1 MGGFERSKRF
11 GGFEGSGGIG
21 IFGGVG
27 GLWGLGRFEGV
38 GWIEGLR
45 RFGGVIIYG
54 TFRWSG

>member
-1 MGGFERSKRF
+1 MLGWLGGFERSKRF

-21 IFGGVG
+21 VFGGVG
-27 GLWGLGRFEGV
+27 ELW
-38 GWIEGLR
+38 GLR